1 MVQIYTYKYFI
12 NLYIKQVFPAT
23 MSIGF
28 SIQLWYFIDLCNL
41 VYEVNWKMKRIAQV
55 FGFATLELV

>member
-1 MVQIYTYKYFI
+1 
-12 NLYIKQVFPAT
+12 

-28 SIQLWYFIDLCNL
+28 SIQLWYFINLCNL

-55 FGFATLELV
+55 FGFATLELI